1 MSDIKLFLLH
11 LDDHIRTILAET
23 TEQNGDV
30 LLSMGGVQPEKG
42 NEKLYVLREVFSGNV
57 LAAKNMKSEAASESF
72 AVRPFN
78 LYRCVRKSCGL
89 MGCEWSQ
96 SIRGQPINPLA

>member
-57 LAAKNMKSEAASESF
+57 LAAKNMKSEASRAIVCCS
-72 AVRPFN
+72 VH
-78 LYRCVRKSCGL
+78 LT
-89 MGCEWSQ
+89 
-96 SIRGQPINPLA
+96 SIGAFGRVVA

>member
-42 NEKLYVLREVFSGNV
+42 NEKLYVLRESLV
-57 LAAKNMKSEAASESF
+57 ET
-72 AVRPFN
+72 
-78 LYRCVRKSCGL
+78 Y
-89 MGCEWSQ
+89 
-96 SIRGQPINPLA
+96 